1 MADESHERIVPDLA
15 RDVNRDDLDT
25 LVFDLSKYQQYSED
39 AATVVFAYI
48 TGQLG
53 VVLWNLEPGQEND
66 YHLHPTTEHLHV
78 VVAGECEYT
87 LGDRPPIVVRPGQ
100 AVMVPEKVP
109 HGIRNVG
116 TERAS
121 YMAITSPGPYEKVL
135 VERPS

>member
-1 MADESHERIVPDLA
+1 MAEEGHERIVAELA
-15 RDVNRDDLDT
+15 AHMKRDELDT
-25 LVFDLSKYQQYSED
+25 LVFDVAKYQQYSDD

-48 TGQLG
+48 SGQLG

-87 LGDRPPIVVRPGQ
+87 LGDRPPVVVRPGQ
-100 AVMVPEKVP
+100 AVMVPENVA

-135 VERPS
+135 VDRPA

>member
-1 MADESHERIVPDLA
+1 MQREKLV
-15 RDVNRDDLDT
+15 T
-25 LVFDLSKYQQYSED
+25 LVFDLSTYQQFSED

-48 TGQLG
+48 SGQLG

-87 LGDRPPIVVRPGQ
+87 LGDQPPVIVRPGQ
-100 AVMVPEKVP
+100 AVMVPENIA

-135 VERPS
+135 VERPA

>member
-1 MADESHERIVPDLA
+1 MAEEGHERIVAGLA
-15 RDVNRDDLDT
+15 SDVKRDDLDT
-25 LVFDLSKYQQYSED
+25 LVFDVAKYQQYSED

-48 TGQLG
+48 AGQLG

-87 LGDRPPIVVRPGQ
+87 LGDRAPVVVRAGQ
-100 AVMVPEKVP
+100 AVMVPEMVA